1 MLFVSPCKIE
11 VWLAKKVTRTS
22 CTLED
27 NDAAVAPS
35 TELFISLSLKGSLA
49 TTTAEVLLGNQAL
62 VANVCNRVEFPRT
75 QHSTAQNTKH
85 RGKRQKTKKTL
96 VSVIPTHKTRQTG

>member
-1 MLFVSPCKIE
+1 M
-11 VWLAKKVTRTS
+11 
-22 CTLED
+22 
-27 NDAAVAPS
+27 
-35 TELFISLSLKGSLA
+35 A

-85 RGKRQKTKKTL
+85 RGKKAKNEEEEVGFGDSDTQDTKNWLNNNWSASKRRRRMGHTELTL
-96 VSVIPTHKTRQTG
+96 S